1 MSYAISELFK
11 FESGLFRFIMD
22 KSSIIDVILLTNIID
37 VVWDSYM

>member
-1 MSYAISELFK
+1 MSYFILELFK
-11 FESGLFRFIMD
+11 CESRLFRFIMD